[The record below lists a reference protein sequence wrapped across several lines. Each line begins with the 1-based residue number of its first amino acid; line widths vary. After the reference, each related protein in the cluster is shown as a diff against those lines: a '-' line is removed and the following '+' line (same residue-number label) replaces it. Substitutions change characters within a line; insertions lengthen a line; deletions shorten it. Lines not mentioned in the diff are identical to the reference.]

1 MATSRFRG
9 VTQVLLLSLVVTEA
23 FSQSPPSLSGSE
35 ISELVGGRTLA
46 ISFYGDPANPASSA
60 TTSVWDF
67 RKDGSVCARYVGAKR
82 SEKCAEEGKWTVSND
97 MLCWDLPS
105 IGRSLGTNPACS
117 TASQPKPDRLELR
130 NQKTPDLTFARVLV
144 LNP

>member
-1 MATSRFRG
+1 MATSHFRG
-9 VTQVLLLSLVVTEA
+9 VTQVMLLSLVATA
-23 FSQSPPSLSGSE
+23 ALSQTPASLSGSE
-35 ISELVGGRTLA
+35 ISNLVSGRSLA
-46 ISFYGDPANPASSA
+46 ISHYGEPIQAA
-60 TTSVWDF
+60 TTSIWDF
-67 RKDGSVCARYVGAKR
+67 RKDGSICARYVGAKR
-82 SEKCAEEGKWTVSND
+82 SERCAEEGKWTIVND

-144 LNP
+144 LNR